1 MTNGM
6 DTHTPTVLS
15 ICTGAGGLDLG
26 FNLALPSSRT
36 VCYVERDAFAAVHLV
51 KAMEAQY
58 LDDAPVWDD
67 LRTFDGAE
75 WRGLV
80 DCVIGG
86 IPCQPH
92 SIAGRRR
99 GASDERDL
107 WDDTA
112 RVIDEV
118 RPRLVFLENVAN
130 IMGYY
135 HERIGGE
142 LQAMGYETEE
152 GLFSAEE
159 VGASHVRQRFFI
171 LGYTDRGHVNIL
183 GDAQR
188 EGLHGHDH
196 AGRQGGRAEGAISAS
211 DDVADSG
218 GDQSRDV
225 LLRTRRP
232 RQADADAGR
241 TNSEL
246 GNSATVSPDG
256 LAGQGQAGGAAL
268 SVAGCELPD
277 AYGKGWEVLGR
288 TGQAESP
295 FELQALFP
303 PRPDDYDGW
312 AYMLGEMP
320 SLEPALC
327 RMADGF
333 TQQMDRT
340 ARLSLIGNSVVPLVA
355 AVALR
360 TLAHTATQGD

>member
-1 MTNGM
+1 MTNGL

-26 FNLALPSSRT
+26 FKLALPSSRT
-36 VCYVERDAFAAVHLV
+36 VCYIEREAFALV
-51 KAMEAQY
+51 NLAAAMEAQH

-67 LRTFDGAE
+67 LRTFDGKP

-80 DCVIGG
+80 DFIIGG

-92 SIAGRRR
+92 SVAGRKR
-99 GASDERDL
+99 GANDERDL

-112 RVIDEV
+112 RVIGEV

-135 HERIGGE
+135 HERIGEE

-159 VGASHVRQRFFI
+159 VGAPHFRQRFFV
-171 LGYTDRGHVNIL
+171 LGYN
-183 GDAQR
+183 
-188 EGLHGHDH
+188 
-196 AGRQGGRAEGAISAS
+196 GGREY
-211 DDVADSG
+211 
-218 GDQSRDV
+218 
-225 LLRTRRP
+225 
-232 RQADADAGR
+232 
-241 TNSEL
+241 
-246 GNSATVSPDG
+246 
-256 LAGQGQAGGAAL
+256 LANAL
-268 SVAGCELPD
+268 SVGWGGRDNKGRWARCNEDAGVQTARPSGEFCD
-277 AYGKGWEVLGR
+277 TYGKGWEVLGR

-303 PRPDDYDGW
+303 PSPDDYDGW

-327 RMADGF
+327 RMADEF

-340 ARLSLIGNSVVPLVA
+340 VRLSLVGNSVVPLVA